1 MTEKLEMYRCDIC
14 GNFVQVLLGGDGE
27 LVCCGQ
33 PMRHV
38 EANKTEN
45 VNTEYHIPVYKYTDK
60 DGIVIQVGKE
70 PHPMIKE
77 HYIMFIETISEDK
90 KCVKLH
96 YLEPGDEPK
105 MLQTSQTGKE
115 NALAYCN
122 LHGLWEGE
130 SD

>member
-14 GNFVQVLLGGDGE
+14 GNFVQVLLSGEGE

-33 PMRHV
+33 PMKKIN
-38 EANKTEN
+38 ANTTEN

-70 PHPMIKE
+70 PHPMTNE

-90 KCVKLH
+90 KCIKLH
-96 YLEPGDEPK
+96 YLNPGDEPK
-105 MLQTSQTGKE
+105 MLKNSQIGKE
-115 NALAYCN
+115 KAYAFCN

>member
-1 MTEKLEMYRCDIC
+1 MTEKLEIYRCDIC
-14 GNFVQVLLGGDGE
+14 GNFVQVLLNGDGE

-33 PMRHV
+33 PMKLV

-45 VNTEYHIPVYKYTDK
+45 VNLEYHIPVYKYTDK
-60 DGIVIQVGKE
+60 DGIIIQVGKE

-96 YLEPGDEPK
+96 YLEPGEEPK
-105 MLQTSQTGKE
+105 MLKSNKIGKE
-115 NALAYCN
+115 SAYAYCN